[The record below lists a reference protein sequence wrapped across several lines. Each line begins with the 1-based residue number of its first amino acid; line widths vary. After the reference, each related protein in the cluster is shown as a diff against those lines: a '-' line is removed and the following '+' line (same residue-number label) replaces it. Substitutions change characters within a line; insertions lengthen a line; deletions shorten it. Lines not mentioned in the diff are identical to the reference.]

1 MTGIVRILLAVP
13 LEMLVALDILKAE
26 LLVVVDSV
34 VVVHDFDVFSQNA
47 KNIVCLKA
55 LHVFVLMSSVIGN
68 VLVTIETEACSLLKD
83 EDDSIIPVN
92 QASADEN
99 ALKLHTELA
108 KSLGCARLELRDISL
123 SRSKSATGNP
133 GKEHGRLVHGCVDSI
148 RE

>member
-55 LHVFVLMSSVIGN
+55 LHVLVLMSGVIGN
-68 VLVTIETEACSLLKD
+68 ALVCRLTTDPASRDMFPDRSETLL
-83 EDDSIIPVN
+83 EPG
-92 QASADEN
+92 EM
-99 ALKLHTELA
+99 ALFT
-108 KSLGCARLELRDISL
+108 R
-123 SRSKSATGNP
+123 P
-133 GKEHGRLVHGCVDSI
+133 
-148 RE
+148 